1 MYEIIADPDDYN
13 IGSLEE
19 GLGHKQIAFSDDKR
33 RRWAGEIEV
42 FAEKL
47 DGLSDKAK
55 QLQKLLASED
65 AIQATPAC
73 LKTFK
78 VQLFKINNA
87 LNTAFDLAKKLE
99 TDIVKK

>member
-1 MYEIIADPDDYN
+1 MYEIIADPQDYN

-19 GLGHKQIAFSDDKR
+19 GLGHKRISFSDDKR
-33 RRWAGEIEV
+33 KRWAQEIEV

-47 DGLSDKAK
+47 DGLSGKAK

-65 AIQATPAC
+65 AIQATPAS

-87 LNTAFDLAKKLE
+87 LKTAFDLAEKLE